1 MTVETGT
8 SLGTSQGTSLAFET
22 AQVRRAGLRRA
33 MDGTEAA
40 LAAPAIG
47 RIGEWT
53 AGLGLALQ
61 TLQGA
66 LEEHTHTTEQPD
78 GILDEIVRLSPRL
91 ANPVAGLRRDHVEL
105 HQLLVDVETALR
117 AAPTAPDQQA
127 EWIGAR
133 RDEVMSLLGRLAR
146 HRQHGA
152 DLTYEAYGV
161 DIGGET

>member
-1 MTVETGT
+1 
-8 SLGTSQGTSLAFET
+8 
-22 AQVRRAGLRRA
+22 

-47 RIGEWT
+47 RIDEWT
-53 AGLGLALQ
+53 TGLGLALQ

-66 LEEHTHTTEQPD
+66 LEGHTHTTEQPD

-105 HQLLVDVETALR
+105 HQLLVDEATALR
-117 AAPTAPDQQA
+117 GAPTAPGQQA

>member
-1 MTVETGT
+1 MTVETT
-8 SLGTSQGTSLAFET
+8 ETSLAFES

-47 RIGEWT
+47 RFDEWT
-53 AGLGLALQ
+53 AGLGAALQ

-66 LEEHTHTTEQPD
+66 LEGHVRTTEQPE

-105 HQLLVDVETALR
+105 HQLLADEAAALA
-117 AAPTAPDQQA
+117 AAPDAVGEQA
-127 EWIGAR
+127 EWITAR

>member
-1 MTVETGT
+1 MAVET
-8 SLGTSQGTSLAFET
+8 GTSQGTSLAFET
-22 AQVRRAGLRRA
+22 AQARRAGLRRA

-47 RIGEWT
+47 RIDEWT
-53 AGLGLALQ
+53 AGLGVALQ

-66 LEEHTHTTEQPD
+66 LQEHTHTTEQPD

-105 HQLLVDVETALR
+105 HQLLVDEETALGSAP
-117 AAPTAPDQQA
+117 AAPGQQA
-127 EWIGAR
+127 DWIAAR

>member
-1 MTVETGT
+1 MTVETGA
-8 SLGTSQGTSLAFET
+8 SLGTSQGTSPAFET

-40 LAAPAIG
+40 LAAPAVG
-47 RIGEWT
+47 RIDEWI

-66 LEEHTHTTEQPD
+66 LDEHTHATEQPD

-105 HQLLVDVETALR
+105 HQLLVDEDTALR
-117 AAPTAPDQQA
+117 AAPTVPGQQA
-127 EWIGAR
+127 HDLVA
-133 RDEVMSLLGRLAR
+133 A
-146 HRQHGA
+146 GA
-152 DLTYEAYGV
+152 DPLGLLTGSGRCGPQRRLLVHQQLVQV
-161 DIGGET
+161 DVVAS